1 MENQTIAIDPYE
13 YEIIELI
20 DGDDDADNGIS
31 YARLSFSNPS
41 SSQGRGSPWMRNCPY
56 DYRTHR
62 CVLCKHPASLNDTQT
77 CV

>member
-31 YARLSFSNPS
+31 YSRSLIHHHLKDVVH
-41 SSQGRGSPWMRNCPY
+41 RG
-56 DYRTHR
+56 
-62 CVLCKHPASLNDTQT
+62 
-77 CV
+77 